1 MRIPSRQRQ
10 RSPLGGESMTPMI
23 DVVFLL
29 LVFFVLASIGQEP
42 ESLLPAELG
51 KGNTETQAELP
62 EPEDFPSQTVR
73 IRLALTENRNLLIE
87 INEQPVSTPR
97 DLTQRLQTLAE
108 LDPGTRIIL
117 NVEDSVSVQQ
127 FIGIYDLCQLLP
139 FESISLAVG
148 SN

>member
-1 MRIPSRQRQ
+1 MIR
-10 RSPLGGESMTPMI
+10 RSNGPAVVENDMTPMI

-87 INEQPVSTPR
+87 MNEQPVSTPR

>member
-1 MRIPSRQRQ
+1 
-10 RSPLGGESMTPMI
+10 MI

-29 LVFFVLASIGQEP
+29 LVFFVIASIGQEP

-51 KGNTETQAELP
+51 KGSTETQVELP

-73 IRLALTENRNLLIE
+73 IRLALGKNQNLIIE
-87 INEQPVSTPR
+87 MNEQAVPTPR
-97 DLTQRLQTLAE
+97 DLTQRLKTLGE
-108 LDPGTRIIL
+108 LDPGTRVIL

-127 FIGIYDLCQLLP
+127 FIGIYDLCQVLR

-148 SN
+148 E

>member
-1 MRIPSRQRQ
+1 
-10 RSPLGGESMTPMI
+10 MTPMI

-29 LVFFVLASIGQEP
+29 LVFFVIASIGQEP

-51 KGNTETQAELP
+51 KGSTETQVELP

-73 IRLALTENRNLLIE
+73 IRLALGKNQNLIIE
-87 INEQPVSTPR
+87 MNEQAVPTPR
-97 DLTQRLQTLAE
+97 DLTQRLKTLGE
-108 LDPGTRIIL
+108 LDPGTRVIL

-127 FIGIYDLCQLLP
+127 FIGIYDLCQVLP

-148 SN
+148 E

>member
-1 MRIPSRQRQ
+1 M
-10 RSPLGGESMTPMI
+10 
-23 DVVFLL
+23 FLL

-87 INEQPVSTPR
+87 MNEQPVSTPR

>member
-1 MRIPSRQRQ
+1 
-10 RSPLGGESMTPMI
+10 MI

-29 LVFFVLASIGQEP
+29 LVFFVIASIGQEP

-51 KGNTETQAELP
+51 KGSTETQVELP

-73 IRLALTENRNLLIE
+73 IRLALGKNQNLIIE
-87 INEQPVSTPR
+87 MNEQAVPTPR
-97 DLTQRLQTLAE
+97 DLTQRLKTLGE
-108 LDPGTRIIL
+108 LDPGTRVIL

-127 FIGIYDLCQLLP
+127 FIGIYDLCQVLP

-148 SN
+148 E